1 MKNTTPMSSFLDGKQ
16 TFFFVPSY
24 IFKKFGDMASI
35 YGGGGCD
42 SLDVLNNF
50 FIENDQV
57 ALKHNI

>member
-16 TFFFVPSY
+16 TFFFVPPY

-35 YGGGGCD
+35 YGGGGSD

-50 FIENDQV
+50 FYRE
-57 ALKHNI
+57 